1 MSRLKTKAFLG
12 LLSIGLIL
20 GACSQPNGSNSD
32 ATAAEPSEET
42 TQPEIEVVEN
52 QDTEA
57 ENSKVIET
65 VQVINTTAE
74 FTKKVCEIDKE
85 KGFKYKG
92 TLPAIVD
99 FYADWCSPCRSIA
112 PFMEEFAKKYS
123 GQIIIYKVNID
134 RHADLA
140 ESFGIESIPTLVF
153 FHPTN
158 QPQSVVG
165 AMSHDELEETIQ
177 KILLN

>member
-1 MSRLKTKAFLG
+1 MSSLKIKAFCR

-20 GACSQPNGSNSD
+20 GACRPSVSDTD
-32 ATAAEPSEET
+32 ATATEPSEET
-42 TQPEIEVVEN
+42 TPTEIEVVEN
-52 QDTEA
+52 QSIE
-57 ENSKVIET
+57 EESSKVNET
-65 VQVINTTAE
+65 VQVINSTAE
-74 FTKKVCEIDKE
+74 FTRKVCEFDEE
-85 KGFKYKG
+85 KGVRFKG
-92 TLPAIVD
+92 QLPAIVD
-99 FYADWCSPCRSIA
+99 FYADWCGPCRSIA

-140 ESFGIESIPTLVF
+140 ESFGIESIPTLLF
-153 FHPTN
+153 FHPTK

-177 KILLN
+177 KLLLN